1 MNNNKEKYFD
11 LFQKVIE
18 NLQKYGIKKISVFGS
33 YARGEATSES
43 DLDLIV
49 IFPEGTSLLDHI
61 GIENE
66 ISEKLNMKVD
76 ILTEKSI
83 SPYLIDKIKKEAIVL
98 LDA

>member
-1 MNNNKEKYFD
+1 MINNKDKYFD
-11 LFQKVIE
+11 LYQKVIDI
-18 NLQKYGIKKISVFGS
+18 LKKHGIKKISVFGS

-49 IFPEGTSLLDHI
+49 VFPKGTSLLDHI

-66 ISEKLNMKVD
+66 ISEELNMKVD
-76 ILTEKSI
+76 MLTEKSI
-83 SPYLIDKIKKEAIVL
+83 SPYLIEKIKKESIVL